1 MIPIA
6 RRAALAG
13 SLALLAAPALA
24 KRAELWPRWLRHAA
38 GSRMSVD
45 HAAWD
50 AFLARHVHAGEDG
63 IHHVS
68 YAAAKGTDQAALA
81 EYVRMLQG
89 TDVDALDRP
98 EQFCFWSNLYN
109 ARTALLILEH
119 WPVRSIRE
127 IAISPGLFSVGP
139 WGRRLVEVKG
149 EALSLDDVEH
159 RILRPIW
166 RDPRV
171 HYAVNC
177 ASIGCP
183 NLKRTAWRPATLD
196 ADLDS
201 AARAFVNHPRG
212 VTARSDGRIVVSS
225 ISRWFREDFGDSDA
239 GVIAHLL
246 RHAEP
251 RLAAALRARNRV
263 DGHDYDWL
271 INAWPR
277 EAPRS

>member
-1 MIPIA
+1 MMPIA

-24 KRAELWPRWLRHAA
+24 RRAELWPRWLRHAA

-50 AFLARHVHAGEDG
+50 AFLARHARAGEDG
-63 IHHVS
+63 VHHVA
-68 YAAAKGTDQAALA
+68 YAAAKGAGEAALA
-81 EYVRMLQG
+81 AYVRMLEG

-98 EQFCFWSNLYN
+98 EQFCFWGNLYN
-109 ARTALLILEH
+109 ARTVLLILEH

-127 IAISPGLFSVGP
+127 IAISPGLFSIGP
-139 WGRRLVEVKG
+139 WRRKLMHVGG
-149 EALSLDDVEH
+149 EALSLDDIEH
-159 RILRPIW
+159 RIMRPIW

-171 HYAVNC
+171 HYVVNC

-183 NLKRTAWRPATLD
+183 NLKRTAWRPATLE
-196 ADLDS
+196 ADMEQ
-201 AARAFVNHPRG
+201 AAREFVNHPRG
-212 VTARSDGRIVVSS
+212 VSVGANGRIVVSS
-225 ISRWFREDFGDSDA
+225 IYRWFREDFGDSDA
-239 GVIAHLL
+239 GVIVHLL

-251 RLAAALRARNRV
+251 RLAAALRARSRI

-277 EAPRS
+277 EATRS

>member
-24 KRAELWPRWLRHAA
+24 NRSEPWPRWLRHAA

-63 IHHVS
+63 VHYVS
-68 YAAAKGTDQAALA
+68 YAAAKGADEAALA
-81 EYVRMLQG
+81 DYVRMLEG

-98 EQFCFWSNLYN
+98 EQFCFWGNLYN
-109 ARTALLILEH
+109 ARTVLLILEH
-119 WPVRSIRE
+119 WPVRSITE
-127 IAISPGLFSVGP
+127 IRISPGLFSFGP
-139 WGRRLVEVKG
+139 WRRKLMQVKG
-149 EALSLDDVEH
+149 EALSLDDIEH
-159 RILRPIW
+159 RILRPLW

-171 HYAVNC
+171 HYVVNC
-177 ASIGCP
+177 ASYGCP
-183 NLKRTAWRPATLD
+183 NLKRTAWRPATLE
-196 ADLDS
+196 ADMDQG
-201 AARAFVNHPRG
+201 ARGFVNHPRG
-212 VTARSDGRIVVSS
+212 VTVRADGRIVVSA
-225 ISRWFREDFGDSDA
+225 IYRWFREDFGDSDA

-246 RHAEP
+246 HYALP
-251 RLAAALRARNRV
+251 RLAAALRARNRI
-263 DGHDYDWL
+263 DGDDYDWA

-277 EAPRS
+277 ATAPS